1 MVAHVFN
8 MTCLD
13 DNIWIVICHHSK
25 LQIGFFCVKLF
36 LTNSSTLLS
45 RSFHRNSQH
54 PKDSKLNAPN
64 SPQQKE
70 IEVFTEY
77 SCIEKKNLNDLTRQ
91 LNQIS

>member
-1 MVAHVFN
+1 MSSVKTTNRF
-8 MTCLD
+8 C
-13 DNIWIVICHHSK
+13 
-25 LQIGFFCVKLF
+25 CVKLF

-77 SCIEKKNLNDLTRQ
+77 ACIEKKFDKAIKSNKLNE
-91 LNQIS
+91 N